1 MNAAESHVETEWHT
15 LCDAADLLPN
25 LGARALV
32 DGQQIAVFRVQGRLY
47 ALSAIDPFTQ
57 TAVLSRGL
65 VGDLNGHL
73 VVTSPLYKQHFD
85 LSTGQCLEDESVR
98 VATFPV
104 REWQGKVQ
112 VAATPLSIPSP

>member
-1 MNAAESHVETEWHT
+1 MNAAELQVEPQWHT
-15 LCDAADLLPN
+15 LCDASELQPN
-25 LGARALV
+25 LGVRALV
-32 DGQQIAVFRVQGRLY
+32 EGQQIAVFKVQGELY

-85 LSTGQCLEDESVR
+85 LRTGQCLEDESVR

-104 REWQGKVQ
+104 REWQGSIQ
-112 VAATPLSIPSP
+112 VVVEPLSNPSP